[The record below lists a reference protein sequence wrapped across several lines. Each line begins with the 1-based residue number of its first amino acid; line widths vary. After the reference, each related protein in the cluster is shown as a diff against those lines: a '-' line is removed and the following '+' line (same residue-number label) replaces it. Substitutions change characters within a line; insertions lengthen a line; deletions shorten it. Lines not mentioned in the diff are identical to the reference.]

1 MAEYEVGPN
10 GPHPAPAFWGFHPQ
24 QENFVRTL
32 TIPNPQHYG
41 LHPVGGGVPPHPHA
55 MTPRTVDENE
65 LQDLRSRKAHLE
77 MQIGGLQQRLGELNR
92 QIQALTAR
100 LSQLDH

>member
-1 MAEYEVGPN
+1 MANYEVGRDGTHA
-10 GPHPAPAFWGFHPQ
+10 GPAVWGWRPQ
-24 QENFVRTL
+24 NQFVDTL

-65 LQDLRSRKAHLE
+65 LHDLRSRKAHLE